1 MVSRDTTV
9 HAAVVAASVAALLA
23 LSWTFPDADGPVLTL
38 VVLVLYGFVLAGA
51 HLFLA
56 WLGEDGVVPVSSRWR
71 FVGVVAGV
79 LVLGGVSLVTDPV
92 SLGPVSSD
100 FVFAVLAVAGI
111 LAYWVLEARS
121 GYAEASE
128 TN

>member
-9 HAAVVAASVAALLA
+9 HAAVVTVSVAALLA
-23 LSWTFPDADGPVLTL
+23 LGWAFPDVAPPVLTL
-38 VVLVLYGFVLAGA
+38 ALLVLYGFVLAGA

-56 WLGEDGVVPVSSRWR
+56 WRGEGGAVPVSSRWR

-79 LVLGGVSLVTDPV
+79 LVLGGISLLTDPV

-100 FVFAVLAVAGI
+100 SVLAALAVAGI
-111 LAYWVLEARS
+111 LAYWLLEARS
-121 GYAEASE
+121 GYADASDGS
-128 TN
+128 